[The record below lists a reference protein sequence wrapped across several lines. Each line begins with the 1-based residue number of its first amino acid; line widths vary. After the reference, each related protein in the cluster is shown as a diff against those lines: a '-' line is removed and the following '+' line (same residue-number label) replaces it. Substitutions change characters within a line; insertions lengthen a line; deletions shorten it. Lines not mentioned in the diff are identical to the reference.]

1 MAEAKL
7 LSVIETGG
15 FAHLGAVYQRLGFA
29 VEIVPS
35 VRKAQAW
42 LKKNQPS
49 VVVAEFSFD
58 PGFRDRMSNLESLLA
73 SLQREGH
80 QSKVIVLIEK
90 EHLPRLEPVKGRYAI
105 HQVLTFPVDAVALEQ
120 ALTALAL

>member
-1 MAEAKL
+1 MSSPYL

-15 FAHLGAVYQRLGFA
+15 YAHLVPIYRKLGFG
-29 VEIVPS
+29 VELMPS

-42 LKKNQPS
+42 LKRNQPQ

-73 SLQREGH
+73 SLHKSNANAR
-80 QSKVIVLIEK
+80 VVVLIEK
-90 EHLPRLEPVKGRYAI
+90 EHLPRLEAVKARYPI
-105 HQVLTFPVDAVALEQ
+105 HCVLTFPIDTQRLEEMLGE
-120 ALTALAL
+120 AH